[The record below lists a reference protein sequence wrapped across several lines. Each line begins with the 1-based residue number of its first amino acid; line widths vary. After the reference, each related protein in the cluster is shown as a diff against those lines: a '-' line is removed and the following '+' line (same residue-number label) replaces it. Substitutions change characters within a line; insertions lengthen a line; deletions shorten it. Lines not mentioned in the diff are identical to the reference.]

1 MILSVGHCQIQIGGH
16 YAPHLQG
23 SHFLKHHRTVC
34 LLAIPGT
41 NVLLL
46 SIVSTALQPILNLNK
61 KLLKFAFSLILSV
74 L

>member
-1 MILSVGHCQIQIGGH
+1 MILSVGHCQIRMGGR
-16 YAPHLQG
+16 YAHLQG

-34 LLAIPGT
+34 LLAIAGT

-61 KLLKFAFSLILSV
+61 KLLEFAFYLILSV